1 MLVYISEGG
10 VSEACSCSVPASRQG
25 TLWTFLARKVWSDL
39 CQKRQPF
46 GVSPDMSAP
55 PKPSTIGNSCT
66 GTMIFDT
73 IMKLSG
79 NRGFTVHKK
88 QWFLIHKFAWFLNL
102 KTFIQQVN
110 TGTRWSLRKLRAKSK
125 DIMHDMHKMTTRQN
139 SKVEGSSE
147 RWPNRWPSDDHFLSL
162 WVLTDTSPQRA
173 LKWLPCW

>member
-1 MLVYISEGG
+1 MLTDASLHHWERCFGSLLMFGTSEQ
-10 VSEACSCSVPASRQG
+10 SEKT
-25 TLWTFLARKVWSDL
+25 TLWSVTWYER
-39 CQKRQPF
+39 
-46 GVSPDMSAP
+46 P

-79 NRGFTVHKK
+79 NRGLQYTKNDDFWYTSLPDFWIWRHSSSK
-88 QWFLIHKFAWFLNL
+88 LISARDAASESC
-102 KTFIQQVN
+102 VP
-110 TGTRWSLRKLRAKSK
+110 RAKISCTICTK
-125 DIMHDMHKMTTRQN
+125 WPHVKN

-147 RWPNRWPSDDHFLSL
+147 RWPNRWPSDDNFLSL